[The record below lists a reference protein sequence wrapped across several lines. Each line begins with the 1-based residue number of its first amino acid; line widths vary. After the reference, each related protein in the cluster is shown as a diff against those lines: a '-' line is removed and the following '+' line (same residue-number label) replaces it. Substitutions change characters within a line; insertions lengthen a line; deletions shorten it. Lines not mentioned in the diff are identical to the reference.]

1 MTNAR
6 ASRAFEGYHRPME
19 AETGPLPQ
27 PTLVRWMGVLERRP
41 PLLYAT
47 ALVLIG
53 AIGIAD
59 YLTGE
64 EILLYVLYLAPVA
77 ILAWCAGIFAGL
89 AGAVVAT
96 GAVLVTYVL
105 LSEGRHMTLHVW
117 QAAVSMTS
125 DAVVAWVVARLKSSH
140 LRVLGLLDLERRS
153 AREDPLT
160 ALSSVRAFRE
170 RLKLEVDRMR
180 RHRKPLSVLY
190 LDLDDFKRVNDQRGH
205 GAGDETLVRVGRLL
219 NAFTRKVDLCGRVG
233 GDEFAVL
240 MPETGAQDALVV
252 ANRIREGMLKSF
264 AEGGAGIGL
273 SAGVGTFLTP
283 PLDEQIPMDQADRL
297 MYEAKHA
304 GKNRIV
310 HREFP

>member
-1 MTNAR
+1 
-6 ASRAFEGYHRPME
+6 ME

-27 PTLVRWMGVLERRP
+27 PALVRWMGVLERRP
-41 PLLYAT
+41 PLLYVT

-53 AIGIAD
+53 VIAVAD
-59 YLTGE
+59 YVTGD
-64 EILLYVLYLAPVA
+64 EILLYVLYLAPIA

-96 GAVLVTYVL
+96 GAVFVTYVAL
-105 LSEGRHMTLHVW
+105 AQGRYMTLHIW
-117 QAAVSMTS
+117 QAAVSLTS
-125 DAVVAWVVARLKSSH
+125 DAVVAWVVWRLKAAH
-140 LRVLGLLDLERRS
+140 LRVLALLDLERRS

-180 RHRKPLSVLY
+180 RHKKPLSLLF

-219 NAFTRKVDLCGRVG
+219 NALTRKVDLCGRVG

-240 MPETGAQDALVV
+240 MPETSTDEALTV
-252 ANRIREGMLKSF
+252 ANRVRDGVLKSF

-273 SAGVGTFLTP
+273 SAGIATFLSP
-283 PLDEQIPMDQADRL
+283 PLDEQVPMDRADGL

-310 HREFP
+310 DREFP